1 MLYLLGIAIYVAVFV
16 FSLVF
21 YSTRL
26 GVRAIYGGASAIV
39 IDILAIVAG
48 AYAIY
53 FSCLSYAQGVGIAP
67 VLVATTIGSVVS
79 AMHLAKWIV
88 RNRTFAPARLN

>member
-1 MLYLLGIAIYVAVFV
+1 MLYLLTIVIYVTVFM

-21 YSTRL
+21 YSTNF
-26 GVRAIYGGASAIV
+26 GARAIYGGPSAIV
-39 IDILAIVAG
+39 IDALAIMAG

-53 FSCLSYAQGVGIAP
+53 FSYLSYLQGVGAAQ
-67 VLVATTIGSVVS
+67 VLAATTIGSVVS

-88 RNRTFAPARLN
+88 RNRAWSPVH

>member
-1 MLYLLGIAIYVAVFV
+1 MLYILGIAIYVAVFV

-26 GVRAIYGGASAIV
+26 GVRAIYGGISAIV
-39 IDILAIVAG
+39 IDVLAIVAG
-48 AYAIY
+48 AYAVH
-53 FSCLSYAQGVGIAP
+53 FSYLSHVQGIGIAP
-67 VLVATTIGSVVS
+67 ALAVTTIGSVVS

-88 RNRTFAPARLN
+88 RNRTFATTR

>member
-1 MLYLLGIAIYVAVFV
+1 MLYFLTIAIYGAVFV
-16 FSLVF
+16 FSVEF

-26 GVRAIYGGASAIV
+26 GARAIYGGPTAIV
-39 IDILAIVAG
+39 IDVLAIIAG

-53 FSCLSYAQGVGIAP
+53 FSYLSYVQGVGAVP
-67 VLVATTIGSVVS
+67 VLATTTIGSVVS

-88 RNRTFAPARLN
+88 RNRTGLPAH